1 MSDTHDEQHHHEQH
15 HDEQHHD
22 RRPHDEQGPLHGEYK
37 VPGGKLVTVDLAT
50 RDGVLAHVRVAG
62 DFFLEPDDAL
72 VEIDAALTGLPVDTT
87 TSRLADAIRE
97 HLAAAQ
103 DAGRLIGPVA
113 MIGFDE
119 RAVAVAVRRALGRS
133 TSWEDHTFEVIR
145 PGPFPPALHTALD
158 QVLTEELAAGR
169 RGPTLRFW
177 DWEEPAVVIGSFQS
191 LRNEVDLEA
200 AERYG
205 ITVVR
210 RISGGGAMF
219 MEAGNCITFSLVVPG
234 SLVDG
239 MSFEESYAFLN
250 QWVLGA
256 LADVGVTA
264 TLSGLNDI
272 SSPGGK
278 LAGSAQKRLVGGAV
292 LHHVTMS
299 YDIDAAKML
308 EVLRIGREKVSD
320 KGTRSAAK
328 RVDPVRSQT
337 QMPREAVIDAFEAHF
352 RARYPSVTGE
362 LRPEELERAEQL
374 RVRKFADPA
383 WTARVP

>member
-1 MSDTHDEQHHHEQH
+1 MSETGRH
-15 HDEQHHD
+15 
-22 RRPHDEQGPLHGEYK
+22 HGEYK
-37 VPGGKLVTVDLAT
+37 VPGGKLVTVDLAV
-50 RDGVLAHVRVAG
+50 RDGLLSDVRVAG
-62 DFFLEPDDAL
+62 DFFLEPDEAL
-72 VEIDAALTGLPVDTT
+72 GEIDAALDGLPVDTT
-87 TSRLADAIRE
+87 TSRLADAVRE
-97 HLAAAQ
+97 RLAAAQ
-103 DAGRLIGPVA
+103 DAGRLVGPVA
-113 MIGFDE
+113 LVGFDE

-133 TSWEDHTFEVIR
+133 TTWADHTFDVIR
-145 PGPFPPALHTALD
+145 TESLPPALHAALD

-177 DWEEPAVVIGSFQS
+177 EWDEPAVVIGSFQS

-200 AERYG
+200 AQRYG

-219 MEAGNCITFSLVVPG
+219 MEAGNCITFSLVVPA

-239 MSFEESYAFLN
+239 MTFEESYAFLN

-256 LADVGVTA
+256 LADVGVQASLT
-264 TLSGLNDI
+264 GLNDI
-272 SSPGGK
+272 SSPLGK
-278 LAGSAQKRLVGGAV
+278 LAGSAQKRVVGGAV

-320 KGTRSAAK
+320 KGTPSAAR

-337 QMPREAVIDAFEAHF
+337 HLPREQVIDAFEAHF
-352 RARYPSVTGE
+352 RAGYPSVTGG
-362 LRPEELERAEQL
+362 LRAAELERAAEL
-374 RVRKFADPA
+374 RRTKFDDPA

>member
-1 MSDTHDEQHHHEQH
+1 MPADHRRDEPRGAAQTPPD
-15 HDEQHHD
+15 DET
-22 RRPHDEQGPLHGEYK
+22 LHGEYK

-50 RDGVLAHVRVAG
+50 RDGALADVRVAG
-62 DFFLEPDDAL
+62 DFFLEPDEAL
-72 VEIDAALTGLPVDTT
+72 VEIDAALSGLPVDTT
-87 TSRLADAIRE
+87 TSGLTDAIRE

-103 DAGRLIGPVA
+103 DVGRLVGPVA
-113 MIGFDE
+113 MVGFDE

-133 TSWEDHTFEVIR
+133 TTWEDHTFEVIR
-145 PGPFPPALHTALD
+145 PGPLPPALHAALD
-158 QVLTEELAAGR
+158 QVLTEELEAGR

-177 DWEEPAVVIGSFQS
+177 EWQEPAVVIGSFQS
-191 LRNEVDLEA
+191 LRNEVDLDA
-200 AERYG
+200 AQRYG

-278 LAGSAQKRLVGGAV
+278 LAGSAQKRLAGGTV

-337 QMPREAVIDAFEAHF
+337 QLPREAVIDAFEAYF
-352 RARYPSVTGE
+352 RTHYPSVTGQ

-374 RVRKFADPA
+374 RVTKFSDPS

>member
-1 MSDTHDEQHHHEQH
+1 M
-15 HDEQHHD
+15 
-22 RRPHDEQGPLHGEYK
+22 HGEYK
-37 VPGGKLVTVDLAT
+37 VPGGKLVAVDVEVV
-50 RDGVLAHVRVAG
+50 DGSLAHASVSG
-62 DFFLEPDDAL
+62 DFFLEPDEAL
-72 VEIDAALTGLPVDTT
+72 DVLSGALDGLAADTPTG
-87 TSRLADAIRE
+87 RLADA
-97 HLAAAQ
+97 LTTALDAAQ
-103 DAGRLIGPVA
+103 ADGTLPGPVA
-113 MIGFDE
+113 MVGFDA
-119 RAVAVAVRRALGRS
+119 RSVAVAVRRALGHS
-133 TSWEDHTFEVIR
+133 TAWSDHTFELLH
-145 PGPFPPALHTALD
+145 PGPLPPALHTALD

-177 DWEEPAVVIGSFQS
+177 EWVEPAVIIGSFQS

-205 ITVVR
+205 VTVVR

-256 LADVGVTA
+256 LADVGVEA

-272 SSPGGK
+272 ASPAGK
-278 LAGSAQKRLVGGAV
+278 LAGSAQKRLAGGAV

-308 EVLRIGREKVSD
+308 EVLRIGREKLSD
-320 KGTRSAAK
+320 KGTTSAVK

-337 QMPREAVIDAFEAHF
+337 RLPREDVIEAFAKHF
-352 RARYPSVTGE
+352 RSRYPTVDGE
-362 LRPEELERAEQL
+362 LRPAELARAEELR
-374 RVRKFADPA
+374 RTKFTDPG